1 MTNASIQNGKRTGIP
16 RGGLGA
22 LLAGVGRVA
31 LGTTAFLFGTG
42 CRPPANAPASAKAP
56 HITARPN
63 PVPSGAG
70 AGVTT
75 VEWDTGS
82 DEPGGVYVVVDGG
95 EEKLFAEQS
104 RGSASADWI
113 QTGMG
118 YEFRLYAMPAKA
130 RLLGSVKVARAK
142 P

>member
-1 MTNASIQNGKRTGIP
+1 MTNASIQNQKPTGIP

-22 LLAGVGRVA
+22 LLAGVGKVA
-31 LGTTAFLFGTG
+31 LGATAFLFGVG
-42 CRPPANAPASAKAP
+42 CRPSGNPPTSAKAP

-70 AGVTT
+70 ITT

-82 DEPGGVYVVVDGG
+82 GEPGGVYVVVDGG
-95 EEKLFAEQS
+95 EEKLFAEHS
-104 RGSASADWI
+104 SGSVPADWI
-113 QTGMG
+113 QAGMR
-118 YEFRLYAMPAKA
+118 YEFRLYAMPDKA
-130 RLLGSVKVARAK
+130 RLLGSVKVARSN